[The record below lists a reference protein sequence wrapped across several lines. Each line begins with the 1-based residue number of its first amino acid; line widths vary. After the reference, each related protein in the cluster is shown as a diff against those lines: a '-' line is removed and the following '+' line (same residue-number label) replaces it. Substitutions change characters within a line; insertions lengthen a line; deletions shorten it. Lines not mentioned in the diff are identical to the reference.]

1 MENQD
6 DRADI
11 FIDVILDAASEAQ
24 RADLLDIRIGPFWTV
39 VRTSIGAGMAS
50 ILRSE
55 SHLHGIQP
63 IADAGRLDERSPSE
77 LAALMRSESVL
88 EAAVGLAAANAL
100 LVSTVKGLT
109 EEKAVSILRERGAG
123 KRVAMIGHFPFADE
137 LRESCDELLVFERG
151 LGRRDGDLGDE
162 AIDHLLPTADVVA
175 VTATTLLNRTL
186 PGVLACVR
194 DDAFVMLL
202 GPSTPLTPA
211 LHRFGFDVLCGTVID
226 DPVSVLRA
234 VEQGAVTRQIKG
246 VRRVC
251 LWRKS

>member
-1 MENQD
+1 MKPSPES
-6 DRADI
+6 ADV
-11 FIDVILDAASEAQ
+11 FIDAILDAT
-24 RADLLDIRIGPFWTV
+24 RDVPPADLLDIRIGPFWTV
-39 VRTSIGAGMAS
+39 VSTSIGAGMAS

-55 SHLHGIQP
+55 SHLHGTKP
-63 IADAGRLDERSPSE
+63 IADAGRLDERSPLE
-77 LAALMRSESVL
+77 LAALLRSESVA
-88 EAAVGLAAANAL
+88 EAAIGLAAANAL

-109 EEKAVSILRERGAG
+109 EEKAVSILRARGAG

-162 AIDHLLPTADVVA
+162 AIGELLPNADVVA

-186 PGVLACVR
+186 QSVLAGVR

-226 DPVSVLRA
+226 DPVGVLRA
-234 VEQGAVTRQIKG
+234 VEQGAVTSQVTG

-251 LWRKS
+251 LWRN

>member
-1 MENQD
+1 MKQPPKS
-6 DRADI
+6 ADV
-11 FIDVILDAASEAQ
+11 FIDVILDAAGEAPQ
-24 RADLLDIRIGPFWTV
+24 ADLLDVRIGPFWTV
-39 VRTSIGAGMAS
+39 VHTSIGAGMAS

-55 SHLHGIQP
+55 SHLHGTQP
-63 IADAGRLDERSPSE
+63 IADAGRLDERSPLE
-77 LAALMRSESVL
+77 LAALMASESVL

-100 LVSTVKGLT
+100 LVSAVKGLT
-109 EEKAVSILRERGAG
+109 EEKAISILRERGAG

-137 LRESCDELLVFERG
+137 LRESCGELMIFERG

-162 AIDHLLPTADVVA
+162 AIDQLLPNADVVA

-186 PGVLACVR
+186 PDVLASVR

-211 LHRFGFDVLCGTVID
+211 LHQFGFDVLCGTVID
-226 DPVSVLRA
+226 DPVRVLRA
-234 VEQGAVTRQIKG
+234 VEQGAVTKQITG

-251 LWRKS
+251 LWRRV

>member
-1 MENQD
+1 MKQPPKS
-6 DRADI
+6 ADV
-11 FIDVILDAASEAQ
+11 FIDVILNAAREAR
-24 RADLLDIRIGPFWTV
+24 RADLLDVRVGPFWTV
-39 VRTSIGAGMAS
+39 VHTSIGSGMAS

-55 SHLHGIQP
+55 SHLHGTQP
-63 IADAGRLDERSPSE
+63 IADAGRLDERSPLE
-77 LAALMRSESVL
+77 LAALIRSESVL

-100 LVSTVKGLT
+100 LASTVEGLT

-162 AIDHLLPTADVVA
+162 AIDQLIPDADVVA
-175 VTATTLLNRTL
+175 VTATTLLNQTL
-186 PGVLACVR
+186 PGVLAGIR

-226 DPVSVLRA
+226 DPVGVLRA
-234 VEQGAVTRQIKG
+234 VEQGAVTKQIRG

-251 LWRKS
+251 LWRNG

>member
-6 DRADI
+6 GSANE
-11 FIDVILDAASEAQ
+11 FIDVILDAAWEAR
-24 RADLLDIRIGPFWTV
+24 RADLLDVRVGPFWTL

-63 IADAGRLDERSPSE
+63 IADAGRLGERSPLE

-186 PGVLACVR
+186 PGVLASVR

-202 GPSTPLTPA
+202 GPSTPLTRA

>member
-1 MENQD
+1 MKPSPES
-6 DRADI
+6 ADV
-11 FIDVILDAASEAQ
+11 FIDVILDST
-24 RADLLDIRIGPFWTV
+24 RNVPLADLLDIRIGPFWTV
-39 VRTSIGAGMAS
+39 VNTSIGAGMAS
-50 ILRSE
+50 SLRSE
-55 SHLHGIQP
+55 THLRGTIP
-63 IADAGRLDERSPSE
+63 IADAGRLDGCSPLE
-77 LAALMRSESVL
+77 LAALMRSSSPP
-88 EAAVGLAAANAL
+88 EAAIGLAAANAL
-100 LVSTVKGLT
+100 LAATVNGLT

-151 LGRRDGDLGDE
+151 VNRRDGDLGDE
-162 AIDHLLPTADVVA
+162 AIEELLPDADVVA

-186 PGVLACVR
+186 PSVLAGVR

-226 DPVSVLRA
+226 DPAGVLRA
-234 VEQGAVTRQIKG
+234 VEQGAVTRQITG

-251 LWRKS
+251 LWRS